1 MAFLTSEPAFDFLRT
16 KNTLGYVCFTM
27 APVLHDYAGF
37 SVIVGSQR
45 EKFTVEDVY
54 GKMLEFHQHFLEK
67 LEVSGRLKQLN
78 NQYIVDTFKIL
89 CSIRVPISR
98 EFDYLNKFNLEKI
111 IMLFCN

>member
-1 MAFLTSEPAFDFLRT
+1 MGQLGQTDLELRSRIDLMAFLTSEPAFDFLRT

-54 GKMLEFHQHFLEK
+54 GKMLEIHQLSYLLHPIADQSADQL
-67 LEVSGRLKQLN
+67 GRGVQ
-78 NQYIVDTFKIL
+78 
-89 CSIRVPISR
+89 R
-98 EFDYLNKFNLEKI
+98 
-111 IMLFCN
+111 